1 MITVTA
7 LYYVGWGLI
16 ALTTLTYLWRF
27 PQNVGRI
34 AVVVWFLPFYVTLL
48 SLGSMIVMLS
58 AEVFYDPSV
67 VVTFVTV
74 GE

>member
-58 AEVFYDPSV
+58 AKVFTIPRQR
-67 VVTFVTV
+67 
-74 GE
+74 